1 MKGSPLKTREVL
13 VAVPDLFFSTR
24 IISTAQQLG
33 VEVVACAP
41 TELAACARRAIP
53 DVAIVDLHAVGA
65 LDGVRALRAD
75 PVIATV
81 RVVGFYS
88 HVDNAL
94 RGAAIEAGVTDPMPR
109 SAFTAKLASILSGT

>member
-1 MKGSPLKTREVL
+1 MKTRQVL

-24 IISTAQQLG
+24 IMSTAQQLG
-33 VEVVACAP
+33 VHVVACAP
-41 TELAACARRAIP
+41 SALAVCARSAIP
-53 DVAIVDLHAVGA
+53 DVAIVDLHAEGA

-75 PVIATV
+75 PVTEQV

-94 RGAAIEAGVTDPMPR
+94 RASAIESGVTDPMPR
-109 SAFTAKLASILSGT
+109 SAFTAKLVAILSGN

>member
-1 MKGSPLKTREVL
+1 MKTREVL

-24 IISTAQQLG
+24 IMSTAQQLG

-41 TELAACARRAIP
+41 SELAACARSAIP
-53 DVAIVDLHAVGA
+53 DVAIVDLHAEGA
-65 LDGVRALRAD
+65 LEGVRALRAD
-75 PVIATV
+75 PVIARV

-94 RGAAIEAGVTDPMPR
+94 RAAAIEAGVTEPIPR
-109 SAFTAKLASILSGT
+109 SAFTARLSEILSGI